1 MTFNKSAR
9 FPPYSAKNKWYYF
22 TMSQSML
29 RMEQTKAR
37 LNPAG
42 KHGVMKIIV
51 QLLEIMMKSPNY
63 SVLSY
68 PYSVNSVTEANIATL
83 VGQLLYMLAALFK
96 AAPLVPN
103 TLCMRSYFTMF
114 KVGCCKNH

>member
-1 MTFNKSAR
+1 
-9 FPPYSAKNKWYYF
+9 
-22 TMSQSML
+22 ML

-42 KHGVMKIIV
+42 KRGVMKIIV

-68 PYSVNSVTEANIATL
+68 PYSANSVTEAHIAHLYVNSSTCL
-83 VGQLLYMLAALFK
+83 QLFSKLLLLSQIHCA
-96 AAPLVPN
+96 
-103 TLCMRSYFTMF
+103 
-114 KVGCCKNH
+114 

>member
-9 FPPYSAKNKWYYF
+9 FPPYSVKNKRYYF

-29 RMEQTKAR
+29 RIEQTKAR

-42 KHGVMKIIV
+42 KRGVMKIIV

-68 PYSVNSVTEANIATL
+68 PYSANSVTEAHIAH
-83 VGQLLYMLAALFK
+83 LYVNSSTCLQLFK
-96 AAPLVPN
+96 ATPLVPN

-114 KVGCCKNH
+114 KVGCCKKH